1 MLVHVGIEQEDDG
14 PYMVVEV
21 LEQRLKVPVP
31 VARVVARAMLRLAK
45 QFR

>member
-1 MLVHVGIEQEDDG
+1 VLVHVAVEHERDG

-21 LEQRLKVPVP
+21 LEQRLKIPVP